1 MLARWGSRFGPLA
14 RWVDR
19 RGWGASLLA
28 RTIGFDRRRSL
39 PSLARQ
45 PFARWFRQ
53 VEAASQPAAPRGEV
67 ALFPDT
73 FTNYFEPQIGIAAC
87 RVLWALGY
95 RVSLAPEV
103 CCGRPAISRGLLD
116 RARRLARES
125 VRALGPVAAKG
136 TPIVGLE
143 PSCLFSFRDEIPEL
157 VPEEERGAAG
167 NVAQRAVLFDE
178 FLADHSEELARLT
191 GGRGEGAH
199 VLAHGHCHQKTFCG
213 TGPLAGLLGT
223 TGAQVTVADSGC
235 CGMAGKLRLHL
246 RPLRDLARHRRAP
259 ALPGGAGTRDR
270 GRAGGGGDLVP
281 APGVR
286 RDAPLRDPPG
296 GIHRAVP
303 GRRRRAGRGRVAH
316 GTLRPS
322 SPLPRL
328 RRVRA
333 MNDDRR
339 EVRIAA
345 ILGTTRPGN
354 VTSKV
359 LALAVDELSGN
370 PEVRVTWIDPA
381 EMELPFPGQSGDFPD
396 RERLQAAIREADGL
410 IFATPEY
417 HGSYAAAMKL
427 VIENLGFPSVLAG
440 KPAALIGAAS
450 GAIGAVKAL
459 EHLRSVLS
467 HVGAIVLPGPV
478 SVAGVHKVFDA
489 EGRCL
494 DEAVER
500 RTRKLAANLLDYV
513 ERSTCPRA
521 GLEAFARRG

>member
-1 MLARWGSRFGPLA
+1 
-14 RWVDR
+14 
-19 RGWGASLLA
+19 
-28 RTIGFDRRRSL
+28 
-39 PSLARQ
+39 
-45 PFARWFRQ
+45 
-53 VEAASQPAAPRGEV
+53 
-67 ALFPDT
+67 
-73 FTNYFEPQIGIAAC
+73 
-87 RVLWALGY
+87 
-95 RVSLAPEV
+95 
-103 CCGRPAISRGLLD
+103 
-116 RARRLARES
+116 
-125 VRALGPVAAKG
+125 
-136 TPIVGLE
+136 
-143 PSCLFSFRDEIPEL
+143 
-157 VPEEERGAAG
+157 
-167 NVAQRAVLFDE
+167 
-178 FLADHSEELARLT
+178 
-191 GGRGEGAH
+191 
-199 VLAHGHCHQKTFCG
+199 
-213 TGPLAGLLGT
+213 
-223 TGAQVTVADSGC
+223 
-235 CGMAGKLRLHL
+235 
-246 RPLRDLARHRRAP
+246 
-259 ALPGGAGTRDR
+259 
-270 GRAGGGGDLVP
+270 
-281 APGVR
+281 
-286 RDAPLRDPPG
+286 
-296 GIHRAVP
+296 
-303 GRRRRAGRGRVAH
+303 
-316 GTLRPS
+316 
-322 SPLPRL
+322 
-328 RRVRA
+328 

-339 EVRIAA
+339 EVRVAA
-345 ILGTTRPGN
+345 ILGTGRPGN

-381 EMELPFPGQSGDFPD
+381 KMELPFPGQSGDFPD

-494 DEAVER
+494 DEAVAR

>member
-1 MLARWGSRFGPLA
+1 
-14 RWVDR
+14 
-19 RGWGASLLA
+19 
-28 RTIGFDRRRSL
+28 
-39 PSLARQ
+39 
-45 PFARWFRQ
+45 
-53 VEAASQPAAPRGEV
+53 
-67 ALFPDT
+67 
-73 FTNYFEPQIGIAAC
+73 
-87 RVLWALGY
+87 
-95 RVSLAPEV
+95 
-103 CCGRPAISRGLLD
+103 
-116 RARRLARES
+116 
-125 VRALGPVAAKG
+125 
-136 TPIVGLE
+136 
-143 PSCLFSFRDEIPEL
+143 
-157 VPEEERGAAG
+157 
-167 NVAQRAVLFDE
+167 
-178 FLADHSEELARLT
+178 
-191 GGRGEGAH
+191 
-199 VLAHGHCHQKTFCG
+199 
-213 TGPLAGLLGT
+213 
-223 TGAQVTVADSGC
+223 
-235 CGMAGKLRLHL
+235 
-246 RPLRDLARHRRAP
+246 
-259 ALPGGAGTRDR
+259 
-270 GRAGGGGDLVP
+270 
-281 APGVR
+281 
-286 RDAPLRDPPG
+286 
-296 GIHRAVP
+296 
-303 GRRRRAGRGRVAH
+303 
-316 GTLRPS
+316 
-322 SPLPRL
+322 
-328 RRVRA
+328 
-333 MNDDRR
+333 MNDERR

-370 PEVRVTWIDPA
+370 PEVRVTWLDPA
-381 EMELPFPGQSGDFPD
+381 GMELPFPGQSGDFPD

-521 GLEAFARRG
+521 GLEAFVRRG

>member
-1 MLARWGSRFGPLA
+1 
-14 RWVDR
+14 
-19 RGWGASLLA
+19 
-28 RTIGFDRRRSL
+28 
-39 PSLARQ
+39 
-45 PFARWFRQ
+45 
-53 VEAASQPAAPRGEV
+53 
-67 ALFPDT
+67 
-73 FTNYFEPQIGIAAC
+73 
-87 RVLWALGY
+87 
-95 RVSLAPEV
+95 
-103 CCGRPAISRGLLD
+103 
-116 RARRLARES
+116 
-125 VRALGPVAAKG
+125 
-136 TPIVGLE
+136 
-143 PSCLFSFRDEIPEL
+143 
-157 VPEEERGAAG
+157 
-167 NVAQRAVLFDE
+167 
-178 FLADHSEELARLT
+178 
-191 GGRGEGAH
+191 
-199 VLAHGHCHQKTFCG
+199 
-213 TGPLAGLLGT
+213 
-223 TGAQVTVADSGC
+223 
-235 CGMAGKLRLHL
+235 
-246 RPLRDLARHRRAP
+246 
-259 ALPGGAGTRDR
+259 
-270 GRAGGGGDLVP
+270 
-281 APGVR
+281 
-286 RDAPLRDPPG
+286 
-296 GIHRAVP
+296 
-303 GRRRRAGRGRVAH
+303 
-316 GTLRPS
+316 
-322 SPLPRL
+322 
-328 RRVRA
+328 

-339 EVRIAA
+339 EVRVAA
-345 ILGTTRPGN
+345 ILGTGRPGN

-396 RERLQAAIREADGL
+396 RERLQAAIRDADGL

-494 DEAVER
+494 DEAVAR